1 MNTSNTS
8 SSRNNRHSNNTNTNT
23 NININ
28 TNSSNNDTQT
38 QQLYQIFN
46 MYYNIYVSHL
56 NTINQ
61 TNQNI
66 SEIRN
71 TMNVILDNII
81 NSGYRRPS
89 SNSSSRGSR
98 QSVNIPTATSYTNR
112 TTAPNYYFTFPYRG
126 DSFLS
131 EISGLVQ
138 PRYTQ
143 RTNGSIP
150 RTNGSIPRTN
160 GSIPRTN
167 GSIPRTNGSI
177 SNSALVN
184 FINSRL
190 LDSFM
195 EPVAVV
201 PTREQI
207 RAASTIIRFGDIAN
221 PINSE
226 CPISRETFDSGD
238 EVTQLF
244 CGHIFS
250 TDDINTWFSSHVGCP
265 VCRVDIREFGTTSSS
280 LNRNGGLDIEEGE
293 VIEGI
298 QTQDETIQEQQIE
311 EQPIEEEQIEEQ
323 QVNRQRNIQRNN
335 RGRLNSQ
342 NDRDQY
348 IRRLLEY
355 FVEGTDTNTNT
366 VLRSQEI
373 QTPGQTP
380 RQTPRQRQTNTDTE
394 TEIEWRFLGTDPSG
408 NGLVFETFIDEFLL
422 RGRN

>member
-23 NININ
+23 NTNIN

-61 TNQNI
+61 TNQNL

-160 GSIPRTN
+160 GSI
-167 GSIPRTNGSI
+167 

-184 FINSRL
+184 LINSRL

-201 PTREQI
+201 PSREQI
-207 RAASTIIRFGDIAN
+207 RAASSIIRFGDIVN
-221 PINSE
+221 PINNE
-226 CPISRETFDSGD
+226 CPISRETFDSDD

-250 TDDINTWFSSHVGCP
+250 TNDINTWFSSHVGCP
-265 VCRVDIREFGTTSSS
+265 VCRVDIREFGTTSAS
-280 LNRNGGLDIEEGE
+280 LNGNGGLDREEGE
-293 VIEGI
+293 VVEGI
-298 QTQDETIQEQQIE
+298 PTQVENIEEQQIE
-311 EQPIEEEQIEEQ
+311 EQIEEQ
-323 QVNRQRNIQRNN
+323 PVNRQRNNG
-335 RGRLNSQ
+335 GRLNSQ
-342 NDRDQY
+342 NDQDQY

-373 QTPGQTP
+373 QTPRQTP
-380 RQTPRQRQTNTDTE
+380 RQTPVQTPRQRQTNTDTE

-408 NGLVFETFIDEFLL
+408 NGIVFETFIDEFLL